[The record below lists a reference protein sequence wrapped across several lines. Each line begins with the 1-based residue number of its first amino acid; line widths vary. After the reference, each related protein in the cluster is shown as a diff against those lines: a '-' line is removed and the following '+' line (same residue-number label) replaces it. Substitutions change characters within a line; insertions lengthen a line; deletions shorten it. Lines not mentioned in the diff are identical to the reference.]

1 MNKTP
6 RRVTAASLENAAL
19 HYLERFATSSENL
32 RRVLLRRVRRSAEA
46 HGDDPAEGA
55 ALVEALIARW
65 RSAGL
70 LDDAAYAETKVQALH
85 RRGASPRAIR
95 MKLAS
100 RGVEAEVVEGAV
112 EALGCEADFEAAVN
126 LARRRRLGP
135 FRAEAARAD
144 SRQRDL
150 ATMGRAGFG
159 WEVARRVI
167 DAENPD
173 ALVGHASEA
182 GPPP

>member
-1 MNKTP
+1 
-6 RRVTAASLENAAL
+6 
-19 HYLERFATSSENL
+19 
-32 RRVLLRRVRRSAEA
+32 
-46 HGDDPAEGA
+46 
-55 ALVEALIARW
+55 
-65 RSAGL
+65 
-70 LDDAAYAETKVQALH
+70 
-85 RRGASPRAIR
+85 AIR

-112 EALGCEADFEAAVN
+112 EALGFEADFEAAVN